1 MGPRQNPRRF
11 GRRSKQG
18 SSACRSDGQV
28 YLGIWRCGMTW
39 LRPRKTKRD
48 AILGLVASW
57 GDRRTPRRSL
67 QRNPSALSMRLV
79 GFSSCRVRRRNLVE
93 LTSARHIFAAR
104 VCKQCLP
111 GNQPMHSHSLDPWTH
126 DHVFLGPKHDR
137 NERRTW
143 FVVALTA
150 VMMVGEIAAGSLF
163 GSMALLADGWHM
175 GTHPWAPG
183 VGAAAYLFARQ
194 HARNSRFAFGTG
206 KFGDLAAFSS
216 AIILS
221 LIAVQIFYESVIRL
235 VHPVAIAYGEAI
247 AVAALGLGVNLVSA
261 WLLRDSHD
269 HDHHGHGH
277 SHGSSQGSSHDSSP
291 GHRHHDNNLRA
302 AYIHVLAD
310 AATSVLAIAA
320 LVIAMYSQWVW
331 ADPAVGIIGS
341 LVIASWAFGLIRD
354 SGAVL
359 LDVSVDKNL
368 EAVIRD
374 RLETRGDRVIDL
386 HLWQVGPG
394 HRAAVIAVLSDD
406 PLPSATYKRRLGGL
420 RGLSHVTIEVE
431 VCPHAP
437 LAAEHPS

>member
-1 MGPRQNPRRF
+1 
-11 GRRSKQG
+11 
-18 SSACRSDGQV
+18 
-28 YLGIWRCGMTW
+28 
-39 LRPRKTKRD
+39 
-48 AILGLVASW
+48 
-57 GDRRTPRRSL
+57 
-67 QRNPSALSMRLV
+67 
-79 GFSSCRVRRRNLVE
+79 
-93 LTSARHIFAAR
+93 
-104 VCKQCLP
+104 
-111 GNQPMHSHSLDPWTH
+111 MHSHSLDQWTH

-150 VMMVGEIAAGSLF
+150 VMMVGEIVAGSLF

-175 GTHPWAPG
+175 ATHAAALG
-183 VGAAAYLFARQ
+183 IAAAAYLFARQ

-277 SHGSSQGSSHDSSP
+277 SHGSSQGSSHDSSH

-302 AYIHVLAD
+302 AYVHVLAD

-374 RLETRGDRVIDL
+374 RLETRGDRVTDL

-394 HRAAVIAVLSDD
+394 HRAAVISVVSDH

-431 VCPHAP
+431 LCPHPP
-437 LAAEHPS
+437 LH

>member
-1 MGPRQNPRRF
+1 MPPQ
-11 GRRSKQG
+11 
-18 SSACRSDGQV
+18 D
-28 YLGIWRCGMTW
+28 
-39 LRPRKTKRD
+39 
-48 AILGLVASW
+48 
-57 GDRRTPRRSL
+57 
-67 QRNPSALSMRLV
+67 
-79 GFSSCRVRRRNLVE
+79 
-93 LTSARHIFAAR
+93 
-104 VCKQCLP
+104 
-111 GNQPMHSHSLDPWTH
+111 QPMHSHSLDPWTH

-150 VMMVGEIAAGSLF
+150 VMMVGEIVAGSLF

-175 GTHPWAPG
+175 ATHACALG
-183 VGAAAYLFARQ
+183 IAAAAYLFARQ

-277 SHGSSQGSSHDSSP
+277 SHGSSQGSSHDSSL

-374 RLETRGDRVIDL
+374 RLETRGDRVTDL

-394 HRAAVIAVLSDD
+394 HRAAVISVVSDH

-431 VCPHAP
+431 LCPHPP
-437 LAAEHPS
+437 LH